1 MFFVYPFLC
10 NVHPI
15 SQCSCFIF
23 FFILSPCM
31 YLCEYNHLKV
41 GCRHDALFIPHWILL
56 FGFPKN
62 KGYSPFK
69 NLILYLIKTLLLIQ
83 YYYLIYS
90 LCSDFTDSSIIS
102 FIIFFF
108 PAQDPVWSYTL
119 QLVSWL
125 FSLLFWH
132 FFWRVQASYFVEWL
146 SIFLYLRDLID
157 RPYNWLSKLGH
168 CWE

>member
-108 PAQDPVWSYTL
+108 SCPGSSLELHIAVSVMTL
-119 QLVSWL
+119 QSPFLTFFLKSTGQL
-125 FSLLFWH
+125 FCRMTLHLFI
-132 FFWRVQASYFVEWL
+132 S
-146 SIFLYLRDLID
+146 
-157 RPYNWLSKLGH
+157 
-168 CWE
+168 